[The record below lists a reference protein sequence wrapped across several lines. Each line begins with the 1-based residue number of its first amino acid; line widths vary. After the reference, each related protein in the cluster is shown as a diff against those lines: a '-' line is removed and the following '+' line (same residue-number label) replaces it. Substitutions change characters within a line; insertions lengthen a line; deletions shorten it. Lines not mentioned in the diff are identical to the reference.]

1 MRDAIEMEWSG
12 IPSVAI
18 IHEAMRGSAN
28 SMRRLSGVPDY
39 DFITV
44 DYPHIPT
51 AVWSDDEVREVAKE
65 VAPKVVAALVKN
77 RG

>member
-1 MRDAIEMEWSG
+1 MRDAIELEWAG

-18 IHEAMRGSAN
+18 MHEAMSGSAN
-28 SMRRLSGVPDY
+28 SMKRLSGVPDY
-39 DFITV
+39 EYITV

-51 AVWSDDEVREVAKE
+51 ATWTEEEVREIAKD
-65 VAPKVVAALVKN
+65 VAPKVVKALTKE